1 MTTSDAEGLAD
12 EELVRAFVVER
23 DIDALEE
30 LLRRHE
36 SKVYGLCYRMLGNP
50 HDALDATQEVMI
62 GLFRRVGSF
71 QGQSRFTTWLYRLTA
86 NACIDL
92 SRKRSRAPIPFDEIH
107 SEPTIDT
114 ATAIE
119 THLDLEKAIAQLPP
133 DQRLVLLMRDMRG
146 LSYEEIAEATSAPI
160 GTVKSRIARGR
171 MLLASLMEPTYGS
184 GRLRDGEQ

>member
-1 MTTSDAEGLAD
+1 MTTSDLERLAD

-36 SKVYGLCYRMLGNP
+36 SKVYGLCYRMLGNS

-92 SRKRSRAPIPFDEIH
+92 SRKRSRAPIPLDEIH
-107 SEPTIDT
+107 SDPTDDA

-119 THLDLEKAIAQLPP
+119 TKLDLEKAIAQLPL
-133 DQRLVLLMRDMRG
+133 DQRLVLLMRDIRG
-146 LSYEEIAEATSAPI
+146 LTYEEIAEATSAPV

-171 MLLASLMEPTYGS
+171 MHLATLMEPTYGS
-184 GRLRDGEQ
+184 GRLTDREQ

>member
-1 MTTSDAEGLAD
+1 MTTSDMEGLAD

-62 GLFRRVGSF
+62 GLFRKVGSF
-71 QGQSRFTTWLYRLTA
+71 RGQSQFTTWLYRLTS

-92 SRKRSRAPIPFDEIH
+92 SRKRSRAPIPLDEIQ
-107 SEPTIDT
+107 SESTNEA
-114 ATAIE
+114 ATAVE
-119 THLDLEKAIAQLPP
+119 TKLDLEKAIAQLPV
-133 DQRLVLLMRDMRG
+133 DQRLVLLMRDISG
-146 LSYEEIAEATSAPI
+146 LTYEEIAEATSAPV
-160 GTVKSRIARGR
+160 GTVKSRIARAR
-171 MLLASLMEPTYGS
+171 MHIASLMEPTYGS
-184 GRLRDGEQ
+184 GRLTGREQ